1 MMKIK
6 KLLSA
11 ALSSVIL
18 TGSLSFFS
26 VHASSEDNTMRDMT
40 TMDIVNDMG
49 MGINL
54 GNTFESCGDWI
65 TQWGES
71 KPSSFE
77 TAWGSPIVTEQLIQG
92 YKKAG
97 YDSLRIPVA
106 WSNMMANDGQYK
118 IHPDYLARVTEVVDW
133 ALDADLYVI
142 INLHWDSGWL
152 EKVPT
157 EYDECIKKYTAI
169 WNQISDAYRDYGDYL
184 IFESQNEELGWSSVW
199 NPWGGTQGKEESFNY
214 ANSIN
219 QTFVDIVRSSGGN
232 NEKRHLLISG
242 YNTNI
247 GHTCD
252 PLFKMPEDPAN
263 RCAVSVHYYDP
274 AGFAILTEDADWG
287 KASPTWGTEE
297 EYAYLNE
304 QMDML
309 KTTFVDK
316 GIPVII
322 GEYGCPKENK
332 EEDSVRKF
340 LTAVCEAS
348 LSRGGICPVLWDI
361 TNLHYDRQKYE
372 MIDKQLQSE
381 YLAIKEKYTA
391 KDIAGDVTAD
401 GKFDLA
407 DIVMMQKWLLGKGEI
422 TDWKAGDM
430 NKDNFINI
438 YDLCLMKRNLINQ

>member
-1 MMKIK
+1 
-6 KLLSA
+6 
-11 ALSSVIL
+11 
-18 TGSLSFFS
+18 
-26 VHASSEDNTMRDMT
+26 
-40 TMDIVNDMG
+40 
-49 MGINL
+49 
-54 GNTFESCGDWI
+54 
-65 TQWGES
+65 
-71 KPSSFE
+71 
-77 TAWGSPIVTEQLIQG
+77 
-92 YKKAG
+92 
-97 YDSLRIPVA
+97 
-106 WSNMMANDGQYK
+106 
-118 IHPDYLARVTEVVDW
+118 
-133 ALDADLYVI
+133 
-142 INLHWDSGWL
+142 
-152 EKVPT
+152 
-157 EYDECIKKYTAI
+157 
-169 WNQISDAYRDYGDYL
+169 
-184 IFESQNEELGWSSVW
+184 
-199 NPWGGTQGKEESFNY
+199 
-214 ANSIN
+214 
-219 QTFVDIVRSSGGN
+219 
-232 NEKRHLLISG
+232 
-242 YNTNI
+242 
-247 GHTCD
+247 
-252 PLFKMPEDPAN
+252 MPEDPAN

-287 KASPTWGTEE
+287 KGSPTWGTEE